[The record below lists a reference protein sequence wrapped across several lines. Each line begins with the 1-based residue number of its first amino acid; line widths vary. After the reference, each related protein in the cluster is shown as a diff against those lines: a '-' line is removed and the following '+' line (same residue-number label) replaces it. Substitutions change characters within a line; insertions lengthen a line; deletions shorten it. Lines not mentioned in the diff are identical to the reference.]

1 MASRNW
7 KDIMKKI
14 TVFLADDHAIF
25 REGLRLLLQ
34 ADQEIEV
41 VGEAANGHRTVAE
54 VARLQPAVVLMDIA
68 MSLLNGIDATRRI
81 TREVPASKVLI
92 LSSYSD
98 DQRVQQSL
106 EAGAAGYVMKETASQ
121 ELFHAIRE
129 ISKGTAFFSP
139 LIAMRLLQR
148 WKDRE
153 LPPTTR
159 ATQTLTDR
167 QRDVVQLIAEGYSNK
182 QMATL
187 LCISIK
193 TVDKH
198 RQSLMDKLNIHEV
211 ATLTRYAVSHGV
223 VEAEA
228 YNHPIGDPAA
238 RRDGR
243 SGYRLTADT
252 TLQP

>member
-1 MASRNW
+1 
-7 KDIMKKI
+7 MKKI
-14 TVFLADDHAIF
+14 AIFLADDHAIF

-34 ADQEIEV
+34 ADEEVEV
-41 VGEAANGHRTVAE
+41 VGEAANGRRTVAE
-54 VARLQPAVVLMDIA
+54 VARLQPDVVLMDIA

-92 LSSYSD
+92 LSTYSD
-98 DQRVQQSL
+98 DQHVQRAL

-121 ELFHAIRE
+121 DLLHAIRE
-129 ISKGTAFFSP
+129 IGKGTAFFSP

-148 WKDRE
+148 WKNRE
-153 LPPTTR
+153 LPPSSRTD
-159 ATQTLTDR
+159 QTLTDR

-198 RQSLMDKLNIHEV
+198 RQSLMDRLNIHEV
-211 ATLTRYAVSHGV
+211 ASLTRYAVSHGI
-223 VEAEA
+223 VEAES
-228 YNHPIGDPAA
+228 YNQPAGEAVA
-238 RRDGR
+238 RMDGR
-243 SGYRLTADT
+243 SACRLTADS
-252 TLQP
+252 PI

>member
-1 MASRNW
+1 
-7 KDIMKKI
+7 
-14 TVFLADDHAIF
+14 
-25 REGLRLLLQ
+25 LRLLLQ
-34 ADQEIEV
+34 ADEEIEV
-41 VGEAANGHRTVAE
+41 VGEAADGRQTVAE
-54 VARLQPAVVLMDIA
+54 VARLQPGVVLMDIA

-81 TREVPASKVLI
+81 TREVPATKVLI

-98 DQRVQQSL
+98 DQHVQRAL
-106 EAGAAGYVMKETASQ
+106 EAGATGYVMKETASQ
-121 ELFHAIRE
+121 ELLQAIRE
-129 ISKGTAFFSP
+129 IWKGTAFFSP

-148 WKDRE
+148 WKNRE
-153 LPPTTR
+153 LPSNAR
-159 ATQTLTDR
+159 ATPALTDR

-223 VEAEA
+223 VEAES
-228 YNHPIGDPAA
+228 YNHPVRDAVA
-238 RRDGR
+238 RVDGR
-243 SGYRLTADT
+243 SASLHNAE
-252 TLQP
+252 TLI

>member
-1 MASRNW
+1 
-7 KDIMKKI
+7 MKTI
-14 TVFLADDHAIF
+14 TAFLADDHAIF

-34 ADQEIEV
+34 SDNEVDV
-41 VGEAANGHRTVAE
+41 VGEAANGRQAVAE
-54 VARLQPAVVLMDIA
+54 VARLQPDVVLMDIA

-81 TREVPASKVLI
+81 TREVPATKVLM

-98 DQRVQQSL
+98 DQNVQRAL

-121 ELFHAIRE
+121 ELLHAIHE
-129 ISKGTAFFSP
+129 IGKGTAFFTP

-148 WKDRE
+148 WKNRE
-153 LPPTTR
+153 LPLSAR
-159 ATQTLTDR
+159 ATQPLTNR

-182 QMATL
+182 QMAAL

-198 RQSLMDKLNIHEV
+198 RQALMDKLNIHEV

-228 YNHPIGDPAA
+228 YNHPTGEAVA
-238 RRDGR
+238 RVDGR
-243 SGYRLTADT
+243 SASRLYSENRI
-252 TLQP
+252 